1 MPTFQ
6 SDFHRGYVQSSNDFW
21 GSLFGSNS
29 GSNSVELPELN
40 VTRSLNS
47 DEPED
52 PNAAD
57 DFIFQ
62 VTGFII
68 QMIIILFFFCF
79 CCGCIE
85 STRQKINRVRTAP
98 PSMGPSNSSS
108 FTTVDGVISPT
119 APSSSSLQI
128 LVTNRGRNVS
138 LPSSTT
144 RVPFYNDKPPSYE
157 DLFSQ

>member
-1 MPTFQ
+1 M
-6 SDFHRGYVQSSNDFW
+6 GNDFW

-47 DEPED
+47 GEPED

-85 STRQKINRVRTAP
+85 STRQKINRVRSAP
-98 PSMGPSNSSS
+98 TSIQQSNSNS
-108 FTTVDGVISPT
+108 FTTVDGIIAPT
-119 APSSSSLQI
+119 APSTSSLQI
-128 LVTNRGRNVS
+128 HVTNQG
-138 LPSSTT
+138 
-144 RVPFYNDKPPSYE
+144 
-157 DLFSQ
+157 